1 MSAIGWKS
9 SWEKEIESK
18 DAMIQELKSQLPA
31 DEATHKSKPQM
42 FLGDGGGYY
51 SNTGYVPVFSQT
63 FNGEKNTG
71 ELGAPRNLLM
81 DYRALRARSYE
92 AYGKSNVLKIVA
104 GRVFQWVIGSG
115 LKMQAQPDK
124 DILKLEKVDEDLKAY
139 TKNAEAYFAMWAEST
154 RSDYTGMTNLHI
166 NAQKN
171 TETEFLGGDC
181 LVICRVDV
189 KLNLNV
195 QVVDGQHVQS
205 PVASHVLFTDIQKR
219 GNIIIRGIEMTPAG
233 VHVAYYVQKTIDNIL
248 TLEWERVEAYG
259 AESGCL
265 MAWMTYGDKHRIDH
279 HRGIPQITAIL
290 ETLVKLERYT
300 EATVA
305 KAEEIAKTIYQ
316 IVHDQHSDGENV
328 FVTNV
333 KRNTLPETNAT
344 LMPWDLAAVTGK
356 AIAATE
362 NRMIH
367 NMPIG
372 SELKTVSSQVEID
385 FEPFWKAIFIQISA
399 SMGVPP
405 EVALQQYNSNYS
417 ASRAAINMWG
427 YIIDIKRKKKQ
438 RDFYQPIYNLW
449 LYLHILKNK
458 ISAKGYLAA
467 KLNGNDDIIEAYSKA
482 KFTGVNMPHID
493 PKKEADAIRVMLGLG
508 NQAPLITMEDA
519 TEQLG
524 NGDFDANLS
533 KIEDENAALE
543 MAGYTP
549 IPLPPAA
556 PSDSAVKV

>member
-1 MSAIGWKS
+1 MTAIGWKS
-9 SWEKEIESK
+9 SLELELASK
-18 DAMIQELKSQLPA
+18 DAMIKELQSQLPA
-31 DEATHKSKPQM
+31 EEAAHKSQPKM

-63 FNGEKNTG
+63 FNGEKTPG
-71 ELGAPRNLLM
+71 ELGSPRNLLM

-92 AYGKSNVLKIVA
+92 AYGKSNILKIVA

-124 DILKLEKVDEDLKAY
+124 DILKFEKITADVKGF
-139 TKNAEAYFAMWAEST
+139 TKNTEAYFSQWAESN
-154 RSDYTGMTNLHI
+154 RSDYNGMANLHI

-171 TETEFLGGDC
+171 LETEFLGGDS
-181 LVICRVDV
+181 LVICRLDE
-189 KLNLNV
+189 KFNLTV

-205 PVASHVLFTDIQKR
+205 PVASSALFTGIQER
-219 GNIIIRGIEMTPAG
+219 GNIIIRGIEMTPKG
-233 VHVAYYVQKTIDNIL
+233 DHVAYYVQKTIDNIS
-248 TLEWERVEAYG
+248 TLEWERIEAYG
-259 AESGCL
+259 EKSGCL

-290 ETLVKLERYT
+290 DTIVKLERYT

-305 KAEEIAKTIYQ
+305 KVEEIAKTIYQ
-316 IVHDQHSDGENV
+316 IVHDQHSDGENPLIG
-328 FVTNV
+328 NV
-333 KRNTLPETNAT
+333 KRNIIPETNAT
-344 LMPWDLAAVTGK
+344 MMPWDLATITGK
-356 AIAATE
+356 QIAATE
-362 NRMIH
+362 DRMIH

-372 SELKTVSSQVEID
+372 SQLKTVSSQVEID

-438 RDFYQPIYNLW
+438 RDFYQPIYNIW
-449 LYLHILKNK
+449 LYVHILKNK
-458 ISAKGYLAA
+458 VQADGYLEA
-467 KLNGNDDIIEAYSKA
+467 KMNGNDDVIEAYSKA

-508 NQAPLITMEDA
+508 DQSPLITREDA

-524 NGDFDANLS
+524 NGDWDANLS
-533 KIEDENAALE
+533 KIEDENNALKT
-543 MAGYTP
+543 AGYIP
-549 IPLPPAA
+549 IPLPPVT
-556 PSDSAVKV
+556 PTNSAVKV